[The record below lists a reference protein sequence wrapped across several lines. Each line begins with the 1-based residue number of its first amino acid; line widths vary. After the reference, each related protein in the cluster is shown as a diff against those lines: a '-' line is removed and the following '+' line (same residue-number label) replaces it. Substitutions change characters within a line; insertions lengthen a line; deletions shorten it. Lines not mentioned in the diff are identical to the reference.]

1 MRGERPSLRDIVLEP
16 VGQPAAE
23 ELVLE
28 ANLLSDESLSP
39 DDVLEEEPKVLY
51 KIDGECG
58 TCRSRIRLVVGATG
72 EGIRGLQQL
81 LISEVDLIC
90 CTCAKEFRHGRK

>member
-1 MRGERPSLRDIVLEP
+1 MRGERPTLKDIVLEP
-16 VGQPAAE
+16 AGEAPAE
-23 ELVLE
+23 ELVLP

-39 DDVLEEEPKVLY
+39 DDIPEEELKALY

-58 TCRSRIRLVVGATG
+58 TCRSRIRLVVGATT
-72 EGIRGLQQL
+72 EGIRGLQHL

-90 CTCAKEFRHGRK
+90 VTCAKEFRHGRK